1 MVGNWNMGLVFD
13 ESGTDGVEC
22 RKVVNR
28 KKVER
33 TIRSLELSELI

>member
-22 RKVVNR
+22 DRIEEEVRLKFM
-28 KKVER
+28 
-33 TIRSLELSELI
+33 

>member
-22 RKVVNR
+22 RKVAGGIVY
-28 KKVER
+28 
-33 TIRSLELSELI
+33 